1 MSRVD
6 EARLYSWS
14 ADLEKRAAA
23 VRSAR
28 SKLEDKKA
36 ACIQLEASLVEL
48 ANEND
53 ASERLLVQK
62 EHYIASRKAVLEQAN
77 TQRSAQR
84 NSLDGERRKV
94 IIDVERVEN
103 ALDNDWRAL
112 EEEEK
117 AAELGHHQRMNRL
130 EQQLEDLEKQ
140 EGDLVEKLRQL
151 QNSELGASNLLR
163 QLKQKEDRLRSL
175 SEATLQQMRAEL
187 QERETL
193 LNQ

>member
-6 EARLYSWS
+6 EARLYNWN
-14 ADLEKRAAA
+14 AGLEKRASA

-28 SKLEDKKA
+28 SKFEDKKA

-62 EHYIASRKAVLEQAN
+62 EHYIASRKAALEQVN
-77 TQRSAQR
+77 TERSAQR
-84 NSLDGERRKV
+84 SSLDGVRKKV
-94 IIDVERVEN
+94 VIDVERVEN

-112 EEEEK
+112 EEDEK
-117 AAELGHHQRMNRL
+117 AAELGHHQRMNRIQ
-130 EQQLEDLEKQ
+130 QQLDKLEK
-140 EGDLVEKLRQL
+140 EERDLVEKLRQL
-151 QNSELGASNLLR
+151 QNSELGVTNLLR
-163 QLKQKEDRLRSL
+163 QLKQKEDHLRSL
-175 SEATLQQMRAEL
+175 SEATLQQMKSEL
-187 QERETL
+187 QEREAL